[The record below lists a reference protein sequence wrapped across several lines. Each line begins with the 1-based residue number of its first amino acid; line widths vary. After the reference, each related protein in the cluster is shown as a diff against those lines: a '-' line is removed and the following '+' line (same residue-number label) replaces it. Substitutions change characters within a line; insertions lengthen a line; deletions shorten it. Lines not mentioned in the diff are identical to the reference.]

1 MDTSKSKLQIS
12 GGKPSKITL
21 GASTSSKKPS
31 SVLAPKKDYKKNNG
45 LSGQDFGSPGFGDT
59 GMTGE
64 S

>member
-1 MDTSKSKLQIS
+1 MNTSKPKLQIA
-12 GGKPSKITL
+12 GGKPSKVTL
-21 GASTSSKKPS
+21 GASASSKLTPTA
-31 SVLAPKKDYKKNNG
+31 LTPKKDYKKNKG

>member
-1 MDTSKSKLQIS
+1 LTPTAL
-12 GGKPSKITL
+12 T
-21 GASTSSKKPS
+21 
-31 SVLAPKKDYKKNNG
+31 PKKDYKKNKG